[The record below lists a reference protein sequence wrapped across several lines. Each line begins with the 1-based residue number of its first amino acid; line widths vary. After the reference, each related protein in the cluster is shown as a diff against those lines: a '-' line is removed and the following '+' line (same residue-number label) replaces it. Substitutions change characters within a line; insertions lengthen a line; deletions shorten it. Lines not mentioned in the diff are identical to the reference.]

1 MTLPP
6 TYCFNVADGTYDEV
20 ELVTMYGPK
29 VTVRWRGIEWRVR
42 RELVTKDPD
51 EIKKLRMAWERSQAR
66 VNDG

>member
-1 MTLPP
+1 MLPP
-6 TYCFNVADGTYDEV
+6 TYCFNIRDGTYTEV
-20 ELVTMYGPK
+20 ELVTMHGPK

-42 RELVTKDPD
+42 RELVTKDPA